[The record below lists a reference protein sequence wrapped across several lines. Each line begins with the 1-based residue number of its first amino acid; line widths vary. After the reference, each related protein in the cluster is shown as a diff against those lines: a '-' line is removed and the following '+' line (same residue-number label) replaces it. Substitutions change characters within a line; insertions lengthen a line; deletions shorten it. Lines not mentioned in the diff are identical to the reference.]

1 MWLRATVVA
10 VGRDKDP
17 DCQPLDRLL
26 ADHSRCLALRK
37 DHFSYIGLNRTA
49 GLHRQPVDR
58 PWHERTLHVA
68 DPDRNIIEFV
78 PTLR

>member
-17 DCQPLDRLL
+17 DCQPLDGLL
-26 ADHSRCLALRK
+26 ADHSRCLALLK
-37 DHFSYIGLNRTA
+37 DLPIGLNRTA

-68 DPDRNIIEFV
+68 DPDGNIIEFV